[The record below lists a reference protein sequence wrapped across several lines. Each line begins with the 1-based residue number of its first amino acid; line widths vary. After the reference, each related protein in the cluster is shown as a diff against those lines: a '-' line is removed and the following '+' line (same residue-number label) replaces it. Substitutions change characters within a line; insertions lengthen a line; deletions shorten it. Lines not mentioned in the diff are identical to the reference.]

1 MSAKKYYRSTSAKKP
16 RSMST
21 KNSPNQ
27 QRPKKILTDI
37 DRILPTSS
45 FIIKFDQFWSIKY
58 WLEDQLNFKN

>member
-1 MSAKKYYRSTSAKKP
+1 MLAKKHYRPTSAKKP

-27 QRPKKILTDI
+27 RRPKKILTDV

-58 WLEDQLNFKN
+58 WLEDQLDFKN